1 MTDDRSS
8 SPAGAGPSSPVE
20 LQAPALKRRFAAF
33 VYEGVLLFGVLM
45 VAGYLY
51 LGLARMWHAGQ
62 DTRGLQV
69 FLFLVLGIYFGW
81 FWSHGGQTVAM
92 KAWHIRLV
100 DALGRP
106 VGPARALVRYVLSWL
121 WFAPGLLAAHL
132 SGLKSGGSLFGIVAT
147 GIVAYAALS
156 RLNPQRQFWHD
167 VVCGTRLIDVRLQK
181 PRAS

>member
-1 MTDDRSS
+1 M
-8 SPAGAGPSSPVE
+8 
-20 LQAPALKRRFAAF
+20 QAPALKRRLAAF

-45 VAGYLY
+45 VAGYIY
-51 LGLARMWHAGQ
+51 SALAQMRVAGQ
-62 DTRGLQV
+62 GTLGLQV
-69 FLFLVLGIYFGW
+69 FLFAVLGIYFSW

-106 VGPARALVRYVLSWL
+106 VRPARAFARYVLSWL
-121 WFAPGLLAAHL
+121 WLAPGLLAAHL

-147 GIVAYAALS
+147 GVMAYAALS

-167 VVCGTRLIDVRLQK
+167 VVCGTRLVDARADR
-181 PRAS
+181 PRPA